1 MLVVQISLRNT
12 IFLRKWAK
20 KGTLKIKWDLWLT
33 QPYPYFHEIAIY
45 ENKRMVDRFIL
56 TWFLSFGLHGK
67 NLIQL
72 HLNTIQSFM
81 KKSKEIGLWKP
92 QGHKSWFQY

>member
-1 MLVVQISLRNT
+1 MALVVDAHPIGQHAWQSVKRFPELHPLHLDDVPGFSDKLGKRASGA
-12 IFLRKWAK
+12 FAP
-20 KGTLKIKWDLWLT
+20 TLKT
-33 QPYPYFHEIAIY
+33 RFHHFLEIAIY

-72 HLNTIQSFM
+72 ASLANRF
-81 KKSKEIGLWKP
+81 E
-92 QGHKSWFQY
+92 